1 MVVPPGSGIAS
12 SSILT
17 FNVSSVRAHRLLPSS
32 AGVIRSRPLRMATTA
47 LNPALNIP
55 SRGSQRFAAAPTAVG
70 GPTPTSGRR
79 AGHSSTAPEDAP
91 GPRAG
96 TRAPPRRSTGA
107 RCRGCGG
114 SAALRLA
121 GHKGRRERRGSQPGR
136 GGVTSRHS
144 RGGDETRSRSAG
156 LAILAMGV
164 LGRVRRDEDGTRH
177 REPFAA
183 GAPAL
188 GRAAPSW
195 RAVPGLDCK
204 KPYRG
209 KNSPGVTVCHDPLLG
224 PAARDT
230 ADRLFL
236 WDTRPRTSRAVRLQ
250 LLHRRASAWTRSCR
264 LPAHR

>member
-1 MVVPPGSGIAS
+1 MVILPGSGRAS
-12 SSILT
+12 PSILT
-17 FNVSSVRAHRLLPSS
+17 LNVSSVRAHRLLPSS
-32 AGVIRSRPLRMATTA
+32 AGVIGSRPLRMATTA

-55 SRGSQRFAAAPTAVG
+55 SRGSERFAAAPTAVG
-70 GPTPTSGRR
+70 GPTPMSGRR
-79 AGHSSTAPEDAP
+79 AGHSSTAPDDAP

-96 TRAPPRRSTGA
+96 TRAPPRRSTGV

-121 GHKGRRERRGSQPGR
+121 GHKCRRERRGSQPR
-136 GGVTSRHS
+136 RSGVTSRRS

-156 LAILAMGV
+156 LAILAMGD
-164 LGRVRRDEDGTRH
+164 LGQVRRDEDGTRH
-177 REPFAA
+177 REPLPPVRLLWVELRQA
-183 GAPAL
+183 GEQF
-188 GRAAPSW
+188 
-195 RAVPGLDCK
+195 PGLDCK

-209 KNSPGVTVCHDPLLG
+209 KNSSGVTVCHDPLLG

-236 WDTRPRTSRAVRLQ
+236 WGHPPPTSQAVRLQ
-250 LLHRRASAWTRSCR
+250 PLHRRAPAWTRSCR